1 MANVVTIKNP
11 ESGEIREISRTGLG
25 PWRRKGWILL
35 EKADDTKRDLNPLAE
50 LVQDRAEEAPE
61 VLESEEA

>member
-11 ESGEIREISRTGLG
+11 ESGEIKEISRTGLG

-35 EKADDTKRDLNPLAE
+35 EEEKKGLNPLAD
-50 LVQDRAEEAPE
+50 LVTEANASEDDLEGEEQ
-61 VLESEEA
+61 